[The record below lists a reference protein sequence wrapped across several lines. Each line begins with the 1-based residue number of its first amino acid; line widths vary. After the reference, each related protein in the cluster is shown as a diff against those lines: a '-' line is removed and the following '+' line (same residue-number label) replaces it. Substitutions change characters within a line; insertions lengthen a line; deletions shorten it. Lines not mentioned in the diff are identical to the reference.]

1 MNNQN
6 QITNQTMEQIEK
18 FLTGNE
24 MVAEAA
30 KAIQFHFMGF
40 YPITPSTEIAQLIDA
55 MKVRGEVS
63 TVLLPADG
71 EHGAAGACFG
81 ASTAGAR
88 VLNATSANGFLYSLE
103 QLPVQAGSRLPMVL
117 NLVTRSVSGPLDIRC
132 DHSDLMFALQTG
144 WIILLASTAQAVYD
158 MNILAVKLGEHPD
171 VRLPVMVAS
180 DGFFTSHQRQSVQ
193 VFKDLS
199 VVQNFLGKRKDPVTS
214 LDPRHPITFGP
225 YMNDPDLINNKY
237 QLHLA
242 HEAAGRAFEEITKEY
257 AQLSGRHYPALE
269 QYQMENAESAIFLLN
284 SAAET
289 AKDAIDQAR
298 AEGKKIGLLKPN
310 VLRPLPFQDLK
321 NATHDLKSIV
331 IAERADTPGSVGGP
345 LSHEVRSALLADHHC
360 NVSAISR
367 IYGLGGK
374 DFREEDAMTLIN
386 TSLQAASD
394 PKSVPFFGFLG
405 AEAGTPKALPPKV
418 LAPLTR
424 EENTPGL
431 VKVSLATEAD
441 RKNTTTNSN
450 LNKPSKLKVEVAD
463 QAMLATRPK
472 RIAPGHGACP
482 GCGIFSGLDQ
492 FFKGIE
498 GDIVV
503 LYHTGCAMVTTT
515 DYPFSAHRV
524 TYLHN
529 LFQNGAPTLSGLVE
543 TFFEKKRRGEIS
555 VGEDLTFIMI
565 TGDGGMDIG
574 MGPTIGTAL
583 RNHKMIILEYDNQ
596 GYMNTGGQL
605 SYTTP
610 MGKETSTSH
619 VSKTSVGKAFH
630 HKDTASIMAATGIPY
645 VFTAIEGYWTDLTAK
660 AAKAQWYAKN
670 QGLAFG
676 KILTSC
682 PLNWGSEERYGQE
695 VLQRAV
701 DSCFFPLYEI
711 EEGLTRLSYDPE
723 KTGKKIP
730 VAKWLEMMGKSKHLL
745 KPEHSESLFRFQT
758 EVDRRWTQLKAKSEH
773 PLL

>member
-1 MNNQN
+1 MS
-6 QITNQTMEQIEK
+6 TEQVDK
-18 FLTGNE
+18 FMTGNE

-55 MKVRGEVS
+55 MRAGGEVS

-81 ASTAGAR
+81 ASTGGAR

-103 QLPVQAGSRLPMVL
+103 QLPVQAGTRLPMVL

-144 WIILLASTAQAVYD
+144 WILLLASTPQAVYD
-158 MNILAVKLGEHPD
+158 MNIMAVKLGEHPD
-171 VRLPVMVAS
+171 VRLPVIVVS
-180 DGFFTSHQRQSVQ
+180 DGFFTSHQRQSVKTFRDPQ
-193 VFKDLS
+193 
-199 VVQNFLGKRKDPVTS
+199 VVQDFLGKRKDSVTS
-214 LDPRHPITFGP
+214 LDPRKPVTIGP

-242 HEAAGRAFEEITKEY
+242 HEAAAGVFAAIAKDYESLTGRY
-257 AQLSGRHYPALE
+257 YPALE
-269 QYQMENAESAIFLLN
+269 SYSMDGAKTALFLLN

-289 AKDAIDQAR
+289 AKDAVDLAR
-298 AEGKKIGLLKPN
+298 AEGKDVGLLRPN
-310 VLRPLPFQDLK
+310 ILRPFPFEELK
-321 NATHDLKSIV
+321 KASHGLSSIV
-331 IAERADTPGSVGGP
+331 IGERSDTPGSLGGP
-345 LSHEVRSALLADHHC
+345 LSHEVHSAILADHHC
-360 NVSAISR
+360 DIVALSR

-374 DFREEDAMTLIN
+374 DFRESDARVLIDEGI
-386 TSLQAASD
+386 AAVKN
-394 PKSVPFFGFLG
+394 PKAFPFFKFHGI
-405 AEAGTPKALPPKV
+405 EAGTEHAVRPEV
-418 LAPLTR
+418 LSALTR
-424 EENTPGL
+424 EEMSQEL
-431 VKVSLATEAD
+431 VKVAIGKSGE
-441 RKNTTTNSN
+441 
-450 LNKPSKLKVEVAD
+450 LNVAVAD
-463 QAMLATRPK
+463 PSHLAMRPK

-498 GDIVV
+498 GDVVV
-503 LYHTGCAMVTTT
+503 LYHTGCAMVVTT

-543 TFFEKKRRGEIS
+543 VFHEKKRRGEIHTS
-555 VGEDLTFIMI
+555 EDITFVMI

-583 RNHKMIILEYDNQ
+583 RNHRMIILEYDNQ

-610 MGKETSTSH
+610 FGKETSTSH
-619 VSKTSVGKAFH
+619 VGKKAHGKAFH

-645 VFTAIEGYWTDLTAK
+645 VFTAIESYGTDLVAK
-660 AAKAQWYAKN
+660 AAKAQWYARN
-670 QGLAFG
+670 EGLAFG
-676 KILTSC
+676 KILVTC
-682 PLNWGSEERYGQE
+682 PLNWGAEERYGQE
-695 VLQRAV
+695 ILQRAV
-701 DSCFFPLYEI
+701 DSCFFPLFEI
-711 EEGLTRLSYDPE
+711 ERGITTLSYDPE
-723 KTGKKIP
+723 IKGKKTP
-730 VAKWLEMMGKSKHLL
+730 VTAWLEMMGKAKHLL
-745 KPEHSESLFRFQT
+745 QPNHSETLAELQK
-758 EVDRRWTQLKAKSEH
+758 EVDRRWERLKALSAH

>member
-1 MNNQN
+1 MKS
-6 QITNQTMEQIEK
+6 EQIQK
-18 FLTGNE
+18 FMTGNE

-30 KAIQFHFMGF
+30 KAIQFHFMGY

-55 MKVRGEVS
+55 MKARGEVS

-81 ASTAGAR
+81 AASGGAR

-144 WIILLASTAQAVYD
+144 WIILLAANPQEVYD

-171 VRLPVMVAS
+171 VRLPVMVVS
-180 DGFFTSHQRQSVQ
+180 DGFFTSHQRQSGF
-193 VFKDLS
+193 VFKDTDQ
-199 VVQNFLGKRKDPVTS
+199 VQKFLGVRENPFTTLNPRKPVT
-214 LDPRHPITFGP
+214 LGP

-242 HEAAGRAFEEITKEY
+242 HEAAARVFAEITKEY
-257 AQLSGRHYPALE
+257 ADLCGRLYTALE
-269 QYQMENAESAIFLLN
+269 CYQMQEAETALFLLN

-289 AKDAIDQAR
+289 AKDVIDVAQGR
-298 AEGKKIGLLKPN
+298 GEKVGLLRPQM
-310 VLRPLPFQDLK
+310 LRPFPFEELK
-321 NATHDLKSIV
+321 KASHPLSSIV
-331 IAERADTPGSVGGP
+331 IGERSDTPGSSGGP
-345 LSHEVRSALLADHHC
+345 LSHEVRSALIADHHIDI
-360 NVSAISR
+360 SAISR
-367 IYGLGGK
+367 VYGLGGK
-374 DFREEDAMTLIN
+374 DFREEDAQEMIQMGF
-386 TSLQAASD
+386 QAIKNPEA
-394 PKSVPFFGFLG
+394 VPFFGFI
-405 AEAGTPKALPPKV
+405 GTREGNPKHMPPQVLPP
-418 LAPLTR
+418 LSRSELSAPLT
-424 EENTPGL
+424 
-431 VKVSLATEAD
+431 
-441 RKNTTTNSN
+441 
-450 LNKPSKLKVEVAD
+450 KVEVLAASQSTITSKSTLKVAVAD
-463 QAMLATRPK
+463 PSQLVARPK

-503 LYHTGCAMVTTT
+503 LYHTGCAMVVTT

-543 TFFEKKRRGEIS
+543 AFNERKRRGEIEAS
-555 VGEDLTFIMI
+555 EDLTFIMI

-610 MGKETSTSH
+610 FGKETSTSH
-619 VSKTSVGKAFH
+619 IGKYSIGKSFH

-645 VFTAIEGYWTDLTAK
+645 VFTAIEGFGTDLVAK
-660 AAKAQWYAKN
+660 AAKAQWYARHH
-670 QGLAFG
+670 GLVFG
-676 KILTSC
+676 KILVAC
-682 PLNWGSEERYGQE
+682 PLNWGSEEKHGLE
-695 VLQRAV
+695 ILQRAV
-701 DSCFFPLYEI
+701 DSCFFPIYEI
-711 EEGLTRLSYDPE
+711 ENGLTTLSYDPE
-723 KTGKKIP
+723 KEGRKIE
-730 VAKWLEMMGKSKHLL
+730 VSKWLELMGKEKHLL
-745 KPEHSESLFRFQT
+745 KPENKSSLEEFQN
-758 EVDRRWTQLKAKSEH
+758 EINRRWLRVKARAEH

>member
-1 MNNQN
+1 MKP
-6 QITNQTMEQIEK
+6 EQIQK

-24 MVAEAA
+24 MIAEAA
-30 KAIQFHFMGF
+30 KAINFHFMGY

-81 ASTAGAR
+81 AATAGAR

-132 DHSDLMFALQTG
+132 DHSDLIFALQTG
-144 WIILLASTAQAVYD
+144 WIVLSASTPQAAYD

-171 VRLPVMVAS
+171 VRLPVIVAS
-180 DGFFTSHQRQSVQ
+180 DGFFTSHQRQSAS
-193 VFKDLS
+193 VFKDLK
-199 VVQNFLGKRKDPVTS
+199 VVQDFLGACGNPTTT
-214 LDPRHPITFGP
+214 LDPRNPVTVGP

-237 QLHLA
+237 QLHQA
-242 HEAAGRAFEEITKEY
+242 HEAAMKVFMDICKEYEEI
-257 AQLSGRHYPALE
+257 SGRHYSPLE
-269 QYQMENAESAIFLLN
+269 EYQMEDAETALFLLN

-289 AKDAIDQAR
+289 AKDAVDQAR
-298 AEGKKIGLLKPN
+298 SEGKKAG
-310 VLRPLPFQDLK
+310 VLRPNILRPFPCEDLK
-321 NATHDLKSIV
+321 KASCSLSSIV
-331 IAERADTPGSVGGP
+331 IGERSDTPGSQGGP
-345 LSHEVRSALLADHHC
+345 LCHEVRSTLFADHHC
-360 NVSAISR
+360 DIKALSR

-374 DFREEDAMTLIN
+374 DFREEDALDFIEQGLRVISN
-386 TSLQAASD
+386 PQD
-394 PKSVPFFGFLG
+394 IPPFAFVGTREG
-405 AEAGTPKALPPKV
+405 ACRKLPPQILPALKK
-418 LAPLTR
+418 
-424 EENTPGL
+424 EQMISGL
-431 VKVSLATEAD
+431 VKVIPLSEAVPQ
-441 RKNTTTNSN
+441 KQ
-450 LNKPSKLKVEVAD
+450 KVKVHVAD
-463 QAMLATRPK
+463 PSLLATRPK

-498 GDIVV
+498 GDVVV
-503 LYHTGCAMVTTT
+503 LYHTGCAMVVTT
-515 DYPFSAHRV
+515 DYPFSSHRV

-543 TFFEKKRRGEIS
+543 TFYEKQRRGEIPLS
-555 VGEDLTFIMI
+555 EDLTFIMI

-610 MGKETSTSH
+610 FGKETATSH
-619 VSKTSVGKAFH
+619 IGKTSSGKSFH
-630 HKDTASIMAATGIPY
+630 HKDTLAIMAATGIPY
-645 VFTAIEGYWTDLTAK
+645 VFSAIEGFGTDLVGK

-670 QGLAFG
+670 HGLAFG
-676 KILTSC
+676 KILVAC
-682 PLNWGSEERYGQE
+682 PLNWGSEEKQGLE
-695 VLQRAV
+695 ILQRAA
-701 DSCFFPLYEI
+701 DSCFFPIYEI
-711 EEGLTRLSYDPE
+711 ENGLTTLNYDPE
-723 KTGKKIP
+723 LTGAKIP
-730 VAKWLEMMGKSKHLL
+730 VKNWIEMMSKEKHLL
-745 KPEHSESLFRFQT
+745 RPEHASALESLQG
-758 EVDRRWTQLKAKSEH
+758 EVDRRWKRLKAMAQHE
-773 PLL
+773 LL

>member
-1 MNNQN
+1 MSVE
-6 QITNQTMEQIEK
+6 QITK
-18 FLTGNE
+18 FMTGNE

-40 YPITPSTEIAQLIDA
+40 YPITPSTEIAQLIDGMRA
-55 MKVRGEVS
+55 RGEVS

-81 ASTAGAR
+81 ASTGGAR

-103 QLPVQAGSRLPMVL
+103 QLPVQAGTRLPMVL

-144 WIILLASTAQAVYD
+144 WIILLASTPQAVYD

-171 VRLPVMVAS
+171 VRLPVMVVS

-193 VFKDLS
+193 SFKNIQD
-199 VVQNFLGKRKDPVTS
+199 VQKFLGPRRDSFTS
-214 LDPRHPITFGP
+214 LDPRKPVTIGP

-242 HEAAGRAFEEITKEY
+242 HEAAMRVYEELTVEY
-257 AQLSGRHYPALE
+257 EKLSGRSYPALE
-269 QYQMENAESAIFLLN
+269 TYQTTGAKSALFLLN

-289 AKDAIDQAR
+289 AKDAVDQAR
-298 AEGKKIGLLKPN
+298 SEGLAVGLLRPN
-310 VLRPLPFQDLK
+310 ILRPFPFEALK
-321 NATHDLKSIV
+321 KHSHSLSSIV
-331 IAERADTPGSVGGP
+331 IGERSDTPGSLGGP
-345 LSHEVRSALLADHHC
+345 LSHEVHSAILADHHC
-360 NVSAISR
+360 DIVALSR

-374 DFREEDAMTLIN
+374 DFRESDARALIDDG
-386 TSLQAASD
+386 LAAIKN
-394 PKSVPFFGFLG
+394 PKDYPFFKFHGV
-405 AEAGTPKALPPKV
+405 EAGTAHAVPPQVLPP
-418 LAPLTR
+418 LSR
-424 EENTPGL
+424 EEMSQGL
-431 VKVSLATEAD
+431 VKVDSSSAG
-441 RKNTTTNSN
+441 
-450 LNKPSKLKVEVAD
+450 LKVSVAD
-463 QAMLATRPK
+463 TSHLALRPK

-498 GDIVV
+498 GDVVV
-503 LYHTGCAMVTTT
+503 LYHTGCAMVVTT

-543 TFFEKKRRGEIS
+543 VFHEKKRRGEIQAS
-555 VGEDLTFIMI
+555 EDITFVMV

-583 RNHKMIILEYDNQ
+583 RNHRMIILEYDNQ

-610 MGKETSTSH
+610 FGKETSTSH
-619 VSKTSVGKAFH
+619 VGKTTHGKAFH
-630 HKDTASIMAATGIPY
+630 HKDTASIMAATGISY
-645 VFTAIEGYWTDLTAK
+645 VFTAIESYGTDLVEK
-660 AAKAQWYAKN
+660 AAKAQWYARN
-670 QGLAFG
+670 EGLAFG
-676 KILTSC
+676 KILVSC
-682 PLNWGSEERYGQE
+682 PLNWGAEERYGQE
-695 VLQRAV
+695 ILQRAV
-701 DSCFFPLYEI
+701 DSCFFPLFEI
-711 EEGLTRLSYDPE
+711 ERGITKLSYNPE
-723 KTGKKIP
+723 LKSKKTP
-730 VAKWLEMMGKSKHLL
+730 VTAWLEMMGKAKHLMQPAHAEAL
-745 KPEHSESLFRFQT
+745 RELQA
-758 EVDRRWTQLKAKSEH
+758 EVDRRWSRLKAMSEH